1 MNNGRNELDFVS
13 WMRFIAAIE
22 NFQKYIPVNAAERN
36 LNCQLFDFD
45 MLISFKEVFQI
56 ILQVVETRR
65 WEQERNIEMFSLL
78 LFIFEDFHSKRV
90 KK

>member
-36 LNCQLFDFD
+36 LNCQLFDLD

-65 WEQERNIEMFSLL
+65 
-78 LFIFEDFHSKRV
+78 
-90 KK
+90 

>member
-1 MNNGRNELDFVS
+1 
-13 WMRFIAAIE
+13 MRFIAAIE

-36 LNCQLFDFD
+36 LNCQLFDLD